1 MEDGMLR
8 LDDDDG
14 NGDMLEA
21 RIHHGR
27 TMSLMIEVEDSQGIR
42 GDIVRTCF
50 MPTKAQAASLGE
62 MLLAWARA

>member
-1 MEDGMLR
+1 MNDDMLR
-8 LDDDDG
+8 LDDG

-27 TMSLMIEVEDSQGIR
+27 MMSLIIEVEDSQGQR

-50 MPTKAQAASLGE
+50 MPNKAQAASLGE